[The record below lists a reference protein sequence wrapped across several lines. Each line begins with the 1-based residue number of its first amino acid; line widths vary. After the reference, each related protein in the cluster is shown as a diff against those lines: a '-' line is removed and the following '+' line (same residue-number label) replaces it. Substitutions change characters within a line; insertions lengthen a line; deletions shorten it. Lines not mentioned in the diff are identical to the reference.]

1 MKIPVDPA
9 VVLAISRHAPVTL
22 ASPDAGFLESGN
34 ATRQAATYY
43 AVKRAPKDPT
53 DPYYERSHAP
63 SLSGIFWRRT
73 RRQSVE

>member
-1 MKIPVDPA
+1 M
-9 VVLAISRHAPVTL
+9 TL